1 MYFQTGI
8 RLLKRLKC
16 DYTIWVSICNN
27 KNSLSLQKY
36 KQLVFEKEN
45 MKHHV
50 SHTGHCKFTWYLG

>member
-36 KQLVFEKEN
+36 KQLVFK
-45 MKHHV
+45 
-50 SHTGHCKFTWYLG
+50 SHLAKSKKLE